1 MPMNS
6 SLRALAKATLSS
18 ITLGA
23 LISVGSLLPQQAKA
37 QSSYEPAYTTNPP
50 TALGA
55 YTPTSVNS
63 SFGFYF
69 DVQGN
74 AQVLDGLGFSAQ
86 SAWGNGKN
94 YNVTLWSYANG
105 GVAPGDYTQ
114 IATKTFAH
122 GSAYTLQNG
131 YWWQS
136 LAPLLLPDTFTND
149 PTDQLGYVIAV
160 VGDFSNATGNV
171 QYETNITSNFNP
183 SILNAGNGFNDAND
197 ASGPPPFYPIPA
209 GYDSTLGTQGYFN
222 ANMSFAPA
230 PGPLPMFGA
239 AAGFAWSRRLRK
251 RIHATK

>member
-1 MPMNS
+1 MNS
-6 SLRALAKATLSS
+6 SLRAFAKTSFSS
-18 ITLGA
+18 IAIGGVLF
-23 LISVGSLLPQQAKA
+23 VGSLLPQQAKA
-37 QSSYEPAYTTNPP
+37 QPPYKPAYTTDPA

-55 YTPTSVNS
+55 YTATSVGS

-69 DVQGN
+69 DVKGN
-74 AQVLDGLGFSAQ
+74 AVVLDGLGFSQ
-86 SAWGNGKN
+86 QLAWNNGTS
-94 YNVTLWSYANG
+94 YDVTLWSYTSG
-105 GVAPGDYTQ
+105 GLVPGSYTQ
-114 IATKTFAH
+114 IATKTFTH
-122 GSAYTLQNG
+122 GSTYFGQNG

-136 LAPLLLPDTFTND
+136 IAPLLLPDTFTAD
-149 PTDQLGYVIAV
+149 PTDQLGYAISV

>member
-1 MPMNS
+1 MNS
-6 SLRALAKATLSS
+6 SLRAFIKTTLSS
-18 ITLGA
+18 IALGGV
-23 LISVGSLLPQQAKA
+23 ICVGSLLPQQVKA
-37 QSSYEPAYTTNPP
+37 QTSYEPAYTTNPA

-55 YTPTSVNS
+55 NTATNTPS
-63 SFGFYF
+63 SFGFFF

-86 SAWGNGKN
+86 SAWGNGTS
-94 YNVTLWSYANG
+94 YVVTLWSYANAG
-105 GVAPGDYTQ
+105 TVPGDYTQ
-114 IATKTFAH
+114 IATKTFTH

-136 LAPLLLPDTFTND
+136 LAPLLLPDTYTTD
-149 PTDQLGYVIAV
+149 PTDQLGYVISV

-197 ASGPPPFYPIPA
+197 TSGPPPFYPIPA
-209 GYDSTLGTQGYFN
+209 GFDPAVGTQGYFN
-222 ANMSFAPA
+222 PNMSFAPA
-230 PGPLPMFGA
+230 PGPLPMIGA

-251 RIHATK
+251 RIQTTK